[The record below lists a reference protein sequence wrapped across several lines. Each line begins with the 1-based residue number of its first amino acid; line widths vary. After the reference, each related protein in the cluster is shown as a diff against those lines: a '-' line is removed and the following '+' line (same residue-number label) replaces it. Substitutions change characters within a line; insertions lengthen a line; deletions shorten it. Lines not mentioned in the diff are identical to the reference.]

1 MTIKKRILN
10 IKKQKQRTKDL
21 REGKKKKESKV
32 MKAYRNLKVLYRYIL
47 LSEQLTDQHHENK
60 ISKGGIRSFP

>member
-21 REGKKKKESKV
+21 REGKKKKRVKSYESLQKSEGALQIHTAV
-32 MKAYRNLKVLYRYIL
+32 RTAYRP
-47 LSEQLTDQHHENK
+47 T
-60 ISKGGIRSFP
+60 P

>member
-21 REGKKKKESKV
+21 REGKKKESKV
-32 MKAYRNLKVLYRYIL
+32 MKAYRNLKVLYRYTL